1 MIYINFK
8 KGQGLGNQLW
18 LYATGTS
25 LAKKINKGLIILN
38 YENFIGKSFIKL
50 KYFKSNKKKF
60 EHIFYERFYYDHNIK
75 FINHFFDERIL
86 NIQKNTLIDGYFQ
99 DERYFFN
106 KIVNL
111 KNYITFINQ
120 KKLDQIILDNK
131 TCVLNIRGG
140 EYKRH
145 KDFILPK
152 NYWLNSMR
160 LIRKK
165 GIKKFIIV
173 TDDENYCKR
182 FLPGYQ
188 IISNSIEDCFMYLYK
203 AKNIVVSNSSFS
215 YFPILL
221 QDTLPFV
228 IAPSYWAR
236 HTSGFKRWASVS
248 NYYPNWNW
256 IDLNGKLMKKKKIIQ
271 SIKKTEEMYKI
282 NYNLVSQLKNFDHQG
297 MRKYIPQ
304 ILRNF
309 IKKILSFVFP
319 IKFG

>member
-1 MIYINFK
+1 
-8 KGQGLGNQLW
+8 
-18 LYATGTS
+18 
-25 LAKKINKGLIILN
+25 
-38 YENFIGKSFIKL
+38 
-50 KYFKSNKKKF
+50 
-60 EHIFYERFYYDHNIK
+60 
-75 FINHFFDERIL
+75 
-86 NIQKNTLIDGYFQ
+86 
-99 DERYFFN
+99 
-106 KIVNL
+106 
-111 KNYITFINQ
+111 
-120 KKLDQIILDNK
+120 
-131 TCVLNIRGG
+131 
-140 EYKRH
+140 
-145 KDFILPK
+145 
-152 NYWLNSMR
+152 MR

-297 MRKYIPQ
+297 MRT
-304 ILRNF
+304 N
-309 IKKILSFVFP
+309 IKKFYKKNFKLCISY
-319 IKFG
+319 